1 MNTEMLRKAVVP
13 ASVGVAGISVGGVL
27 GYIFGQR
34 RERRKHLQLVAENEQ
49 RMWDEAK
56 QEFAAQQAIRNLPFE
71 KFDIVSVDVPHDII
85 STERTPYY
93 TVPKVAEILAADRD
107 DPELEEL
114 LDHEQEIL
122 KQQADYIDAMKPKNI
137 FVDGRIYDASDDDW
151 NWERE
156 LNQRSD
162 KQIYVITKDEFD
174 ADDMGFRQ
182 SSLSFYE
189 GDRRVCDEL
198 GEPIY
203 NWTAHIGT
211 EIPFGHGSQDENV
224 VFIRNE
230 SLKWEYEVNRDPGR
244 FDVEVGGE
252 DIELAYEQ
260 DDLKHSHA
268 PLKMRRE

>member
-34 RERRKHLQLVAENEQ
+34 NARRKYVRLVKEAEERNPDYVDPRDLHPSQLRPYPVMEV
-49 RMWDEAK
+49 
-56 QEFAAQQAIRNLPFE
+56 
-71 KFDIVSVDVPHDII
+71 VSLDVPHDI
-85 STERTPYY
+85 TKDGRTPYY
-93 TVPKVAEILAADRD
+93 SVPEVVKEINDLD
-107 DPELEEL
+107 DPELAAMLDHDQEL
-114 LDHEQEIL
+114 LT
-122 KQQADYIDAMKPKNI
+122 QQVEYIENLKPKNI
-137 FVDGRIYDASDDDW
+137 FVDGRIYDASDDEW
-151 NWERE
+151 NWEAE

-162 KQIYVITKDEFD
+162 KTIYVITKDEFD
-174 ADDMGFRQ
+174 ADDMGYRQ
-182 SSLSFYE
+182 SALSFYE

-211 EIPFGHGSQDENV
+211 EIPFGHGSEDENV